1 MTTTAHRVVIIGGG
15 FAGLSAAIA
24 LKDANVN
31 VTLLDKRNFH
41 LFQPLLYQIATGSL
55 SESEIASPLRS
66 VLARHKNVTVYKT
79 EVRQIDLQ
87 QQLILTDT
95 LQLEYD
101 SLIVATGVTHNYY
114 GNYQWAEH
122 APGLKSVEDAL
133 EIRQRIFMAF
143 ERAEKEADLERRK
156 AQMRFVIIGSGPT
169 GVELAGSLGELAHNT
184 LKNDFRNIDPK
195 HVEILLLEGFERILP
210 SYSPKLSKIATG
222 NLTKLGVK
230 VLTNTKVIDIQKD
243 HVAILADGIESQIAT
258 RTVLW
263 AAGMQATPLTQN
275 IAMQAGVEL
284 DRMGRIA
291 VNPDL
296 SVPGFA
302 NLYVLGDIASCK
314 TAAGNLLPGI
324 APVAKQ
330 QGSYI
335 AGVIKNK
342 LIGKLSSPFKYFD
355 KGNMAVIGRNKA
367 VAQIWKLEFSGYF
380 AWIMWVFVHVWFLV
394 GYDSK
399 LGIMLRW
406 AWNYWTDK
414 RQARLITLEN
424 SKRDNSALAY
434 KDKPR

>member
-275 IAMQAGVEL
+275 IATQAGVEL

>member
-1 MTTTAHRVVIIGGG
+1 MITTAHRVVIIGGG

-133 EIRQRIFMAF
+133 EIRQQIFMAF

-222 NLTKLGVK
+222 DLTKLGVK

-275 IAMQAGVEL
+275 IATQAGVEL

-342 LIGKLSSPFKYFD
+342 LVGKLSAPFKYFD

>member
-1 MTTTAHRVVIIGGG
+1 MITTAHRVVIIGGG

-66 VLARHKNVTVYKT
+66 VLAKHKNVTVYKT

-243 HVAILADGIESQIAT
+243 HVAILADGIESQIAA

>member
-243 HVAILADGIESQIAT
+243 HVVIMADGIESQIAT

-275 IAMQAGVEL
+275 IATQAGVEL

-342 LIGKLSSPFKYFD
+342 LVGKLSAPFKYFD

>member
-1 MTTTAHRVVIIGGG
+1 
-15 FAGLSAAIA
+15 
-24 LKDANVN
+24 
-31 VTLLDKRNFH
+31 
-41 LFQPLLYQIATGSL
+41 
-55 SESEIASPLRS
+55 
-66 VLARHKNVTVYKT
+66 
-79 EVRQIDLQ
+79 
-87 QQLILTDT
+87 
-95 LQLEYD
+95 
-101 SLIVATGVTHNYY
+101 
-114 GNYQWAEH
+114 
-122 APGLKSVEDAL
+122 
-133 EIRQRIFMAF
+133 
-143 ERAEKEADLERRK
+143 
-156 AQMRFVIIGSGPT
+156 
-169 GVELAGSLGELAHNT
+169 

-210 SYSPKLSKIATG
+210 SYSPKLSKIAIG

-275 IAMQAGVEL
+275 IATQAGVEL

>member
-1 MTTTAHRVVIIGGG
+1 MITTAHRVVIIGGG

-275 IAMQAGVEL
+275 IATQAGVEL

-342 LIGKLSSPFKYFD
+342 LVGKPSAPFKYFD

>member
-1 MTTTAHRVVIIGGG
+1 MITTAHRVVIIGGG

-66 VLARHKNVTVYKT
+66 VLAKHKNVTVYKT

-275 IAMQAGVEL
+275 IATQAGVEL

-342 LIGKLSSPFKYFD
+342 LVGKLSAPFKYFD

-424 SKRDNSALAY
+424 FKRDNSALAY
-434 KDKPR
+434 KDKLR

>member
-66 VLARHKNVTVYKT
+66 VLAKHKNVTVYKT
-79 EVRQIDLQ
+79 EVRQIDLH

-143 ERAEKEADLERRK
+143 ERAEKELDLDRRK
-156 AQMRFVIIGSGPT
+156 EQMRFVIIGSGPT

-210 SYSPKLSKIATG
+210 SYSPKLSKTATG

-243 HVAILADGIESQIAT
+243 HVTILANDIESQIAT

-263 AAGMQATPLTQN
+263 AAGMQATPLTKN
-275 IAMQAGVEL
+275 IATQAGVEL

-342 LIGKLSSPFKYFD
+342 LVGKLSAPFKYFD

>member
-1 MTTTAHRVVIIGGG
+1 MTTTAHRVVIIGGV

>member
-1 MTTTAHRVVIIGGG
+1 MTTAAHRVVIVGGG

-143 ERAEKEADLERRK
+143 ERAEKELDLERRK

-210 SYSPKLSKIATG
+210 SYSPKLSKTQ
-222 NLTKLGVK
+222 KLVMMEF
-230 VLTNTKVIDIQKD
+230 VLF
-243 HVAILADGIESQIAT
+243 ALAEHS
-258 RTVLW
+258 
-263 AAGMQATPLTQN
+263 
-275 IAMQAGVEL
+275 
-284 DRMGRIA
+284 
-291 VNPDL
+291 
-296 SVPGFA
+296 
-302 NLYVLGDIASCK
+302 
-314 TAAGNLLPGI
+314 
-324 APVAKQ
+324 
-330 QGSYI
+330 
-335 AGVIKNK
+335 
-342 LIGKLSSPFKYFD
+342 LIGKNMLEQGVQFKD
-355 KGNMAVIGRNKA
+355 LLGSM
-367 VAQIWKLEFSGYF
+367 FSEKDF
-380 AWIMWVFVHVWFLV
+380 F
-394 GYDSK
+394 
-399 LGIMLRW
+399 
-406 AWNYWTDK
+406 
-414 RQARLITLEN
+414 
-424 SKRDNSALAY
+424 RDEQNN
-434 KDKPR
+434 

>member
-1 MTTTAHRVVIIGGG
+1 MITTAHRVVIIGGG

-66 VLARHKNVTVYKT
+66 VLALHKNVTVYKT

-222 NLTKLGVK
+222 NLTKLGVN

-275 IAMQAGVEL
+275 IATQAGVEL

-342 LIGKLSSPFKYFD
+342 LVGKLSAPFKYFD